1 LWLLLWGIGRIAP
14 DSDEGRSRSLD
25 IPGAALFAAAIGGVL
40 VAVNRSPS
48 WGPASPQILGLVAV
62 SLGFGAAFV
71 GRELRTSDPML
82 DLRLFQHGDFPAA
95 IAISIANFVANSGLV
110 LLLPFYLVEGSGL
123 SVDRAGMALVPL
135 SLLMALIAP
144 VSGRLGDRIGPRLP
158 STAGMLL
165 LCVGTGLLAL
175 LPEFVPVLGVVLLM
189 IVAGAGIGLFTSTN
203 TTAIMAAVPQ
213 DRLGVAGGIV
223 HTARYIGLT
232 GGVAL
237 AGAVYTLVAQSESAV
252 GSLTAYRVAFG
263 VLAAIAA
270 MGAILSG
277 LTTGWGA
284 RQPSAP
290 ASEARR

>member
-1 LWLLLWGIGRIAP
+1 M
-14 DSDEGRSRSLD
+14 
-25 IPGAALFAAAIGGVL
+25 
-40 VAVNRSPS
+40 
-48 WGPASPQILGLVAV
+48 AS
-62 SLGFGAAFV
+62 
-71 GRELRTSDPML
+71 
-82 DLRLFQHGDFPAA
+82 
-95 IAISIANFVANSGLV
+95 SIANFVANSGLV

-237 AGAVYTLVAQSESAV
+237 AGAVYTLVAQSESGA

-277 LTTGWGA
+277 LTAGRGA